1 MLEKYLT
8 SNSLAAHSTLRTVL
22 RETGGE
28 APPVYS
34 PGTLAMALSKFL
46 DPKNDVAF
54 RRIFGTEK
62 NKDILIHFLN
72 DILGFTG
79 KNEIKDIEFLSTIQD
94 PDIAS
99 KKQSIVDVLCR
110 DSTGVQ
116 WIIEMVRPE
125 SLRSYCLK
133 GEEFIQ
139 KETERILKLIKPDVL
154 PSESTHQ
161 CESGN
166 RLVPSDADNE
176 PPLEKE
182 DAQS

>member
-1 MLEKYLT
+1 MLQF
-8 SNSLAAHSTLRTVL
+8 V
-22 RETGGE
+22 
-28 APPVYS
+28 V
-34 PGTLAMALSKFL
+34 
-46 DPKNDVAF
+46 
-54 RRIFGTEK
+54 
-62 NKDILIHFLN
+62 
-72 DILGFTG
+72 
-79 KNEIKDIEFLSTIQD
+79 
-94 PDIAS
+94 
-99 KKQSIVDVLCR
+99 
-110 DSTGVQ
+110 
-116 WIIEMVRPE
+116 MVRPE

>member
-1 MLEKYLT
+1 
-8 SNSLAAHSTLRTVL
+8 
-22 RETGGE
+22 
-28 APPVYS
+28 
-34 PGTLAMALSKFL
+34 MALSKFL

-79 KNEIKDIEFLSTIQD
+79 KDEIKEIEFLSTIMD
-94 PDIAS
+94 PEIAS
-99 KKQSIVDVLCR
+99 DKQSIVDVLCR
-110 DSTGVQ
+110 DSSGNRY
-116 WIIEMVRPE
+116 IIEMVRPE

-139 KETERILKLIKPDVL
+139 KETERILKLIEPDVL

-161 CESGN
+161 CELGN
-166 RLVPSDADNE
+166 QLVPSDADNE
-176 PPLEKE
+176 PPLDKE